1 MRIGEVEVLPVP
13 DGLAV
18 MPPTEA
24 FAGTTDE
31 MWAAHRQFLNAEGQ
45 LELELGGFLVR
56 SGDRVVLVDAGVGR
70 SFPPFEG
77 GRLLGSLASHGVS
90 PDQVGGTEALAC
102 AFVGAGESLANW
114 WLEHPEETKEA
125 MANRLID
132 VAWGGLKHL
141 LGPSRPGAEDRVALA
156 PVVRTSAE

>member
-45 LELELGGFLVR
+45 LELELE
-56 SGDRVVLVDAGVGR
+56 RV
-70 SFPPFEG
+70 
-77 GRLLGSLASHGVS
+77 
-90 PDQVGGTEALAC
+90 
-102 AFVGAGESLANW
+102 
-114 WLEHPEETKEA
+114 
-125 MANRLID
+125 
-132 VAWGGLKHL
+132 
-141 LGPSRPGAEDRVALA
+141 
-156 PVVRTSAE
+156 